1 MSEKKEIFAD
11 GIGQIHFAGGMVRFD
26 FVTLQPT
33 EDGKAPV
40 PQGTIRVIMPPN
52 GFLGAFNSMQQLID
66 KLLEA
71 GVLQK
76 TQNAKQ
82 KDRKKE

>member
-1 MSEKKEIFAD
+1 
-11 GIGQIHFAGGMVRFD
+11 
-26 FVTLQPT
+26 
-33 EDGKAPV
+33 
-40 PQGTIRVIMPPN
+40 MPPQ

-76 TQNAKQ
+76 NAPAEAPA
-82 KDRKKE
+82 KKK